1 MGAGAYGSHGLVAKV
16 DDVSLLKLWKTGN
29 HYHLAHS
36 FALLACG
43 FVASP
48 YSHIAGTL
56 FLSGSYHLQVWCT
69 RQAKPR

>member
-1 MGAGAYGSHGLVAKV
+1 VAKV

-48 YSHIAGTL
+48 YSHIAGAL
-56 FLSGSYHLQVWCT
+56 FLSGSYHLQVWCPPGE
-69 RQAKPR
+69 RASVS